1 MAKKAGDYDFSDV
14 WSVGTTA
21 AHTHHSEE
29 ERLRDE
35 FFTKIEMENWEE
47 MIYGFVG

>member
-21 AHTHHSEE
+21 AHPHHSEE

-35 FFTKIEMENWEE
+35 FFFQKLKWKMERKWF
-47 MIYGFVG
+47 MGL